1 MITGNKQNN
10 ISSAISKSYLEKL
23 KLKWGLTSILQV
35 CIILLVFSITG
46 TTVVFLRKTLFG
58 WIGFTAETSF
68 WIKTI
73 VYILFMLP
81 AYQVLLLFYGS
92 LFGQFHFFWTKEKK
106 LFEFVKKLFVR
117 KS

>member
-1 MITGNKQNN
+1 M
-10 ISSAISKSYLEKL
+10 SSTTLSKGYLEKL

-35 CIILLVFSITG
+35 IIVLLVFSITG

-58 WIGFTAETSF
+58 WIGFTSETAF
-68 WIKTI
+68 WLKSV

-92 LFGQFHFFWTKEKK
+92 LFGQFNFFWNKEKK
-106 LFEFVKKLFVR
+106 MFLFIKKLFV
-117 KS
+117 KG